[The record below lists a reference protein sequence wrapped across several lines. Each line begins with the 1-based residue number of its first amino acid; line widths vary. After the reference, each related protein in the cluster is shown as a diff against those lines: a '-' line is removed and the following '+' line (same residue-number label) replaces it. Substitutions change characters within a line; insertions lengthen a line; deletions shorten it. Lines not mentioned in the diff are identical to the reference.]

1 MPMINNTRRQ
11 LSELPL
17 AALLSL
23 AIVARA
29 ALPTNGTPTT
39 NARLAGPTNT
49 PNAAPTPATNVS
61 RSSNRSWPRAFGDLN
76 YAAIDKPECSGQ
88 PRRAVKAVY
97 VNLHST
103 GVGN

>member
-1 MPMINNTRRQ
+1 MINNTRRQ

-29 ALPTNGTPTT
+29 ALPTNGTATT
-39 NARLAGPTNT
+39 NAQLAGATNT

-61 RSSNRSWPRAFGDLN
+61 RSSNRSWPRAFAN
-76 YAAIDKPECSGQ
+76 RS
-88 PRRAVKAVY
+88 R
-97 VNLHST
+97 
-103 GVGN
+103 